1 MSQRDP
7 KSFWSIVTH
16 FLEDSHLKRCGASWA
31 TCFGNDGVAA
41 LFLGRAA
48 VPSLVGSSPD
58 PAILII
64 LTLSTRSCSSCHTA
78 RGRPVFRSLSSFGAG
93 LYKER
98 VSPLRCKRLGTT
110 VSLDQEYAS
119 LGALHKVEE
128 AGVLLCDAVQAT
140 CVASLG

>member
-48 VPSLVGSSPD
+48 VLSLVGSSPD

-64 LTLSTRSCSSCHTA
+64 LTRSTRSCSSCHTA
-78 RGRPVFRSLSSFGAG
+78 RGRPVFRSLPSFGAG

-98 VSPLRCKRLGTT
+98 VSPLTCKTT
-110 VSLDQEYAS
+110 VSLDQEYAW